1 MTPQATGTDLLAAT
15 EALIKAYND
24 LDYDAY
30 ERLLAP
36 DLKFFHHNQGH
47 AFTKRE
53 ELVAMVRTFAEEYLP
68 DRKLGDAIR
77 VTAIGNVVYRE
88 QVWTGTAAVDIPGF
102 GNKGDKL
109 EQQLCTVL
117 IFDDNGIIV
126 EYHDYG

>member
-1 MTPQATGTDLLAAT
+1 MTAQATHADLLANT
-15 EALIKAYND
+15 EAFVKAYND

-53 ELVAMVRTFAEEYLP
+53 DLVAMVRTFAEEYLP
-68 DRKLGDAIR
+68 DRRLGDAIR

-102 GNKGDKL
+102 GKKGEKL
-109 EQQLCTVL
+109 LLQLCTVL